1 MTELISIV
9 IPIFNAEQYL
19 EGIIESI
26 IKQTYKKI
34 ELILVDDGSTD
45 ESRRIIER
53 YVEKYDFIKA
63 KYQKNQG
70 PAVARNSSREL
81 IEGEYIAFLDVDDTI
96 ALDYIECLYT
106 LLKYADADIAVCGY
120 QKIFEGESR
129 EFVCKNNNKEEYVVY
144 SGEDAL
150 EKLLYRKTFTTAPWG
165 KLIKKELFL
174 NYEFPAGRKYED
186 LGTVYKWFGASKR
199 VVYTSQKKYFY
210 LMRENSTQHSVF
222 VIEKWDLIKIS
233 EEILEYLE
241 INFPQLKQAGV
252 NRMLISA
259 IQLLRAIPASGY
271 EKQNIELKKII
282 KKYRKVVLTDRNA
295 KKTSRV
301 LAMGTY
307 IPLEIL
313 RKLGQMYDK
322 IIYRYKIKM
331 KY

>member
-1 MTELISIV
+1 M
-9 IPIFNAEQYL
+9 
-19 EGIIESI
+19 
-26 IKQTYKKI
+26 K
-34 ELILVDDGSTD
+34 
-45 ESRRIIER
+45 
-53 YVEKYDFIKA
+53 
-63 KYQKNQG
+63 
-70 PAVARNSSREL
+70 
-81 IEGEYIAFLDVDDTI
+81 
-96 ALDYIECLYT
+96 
-106 LLKYADADIAVCGY
+106 
-120 QKIFEGESR
+120 
-129 EFVCKNNNKEEYVVY
+129 
-144 SGEDAL
+144 
-150 EKLLYRKTFTTAPWG
+150 
-165 KLIKKELFL
+165 
-174 NYEFPAGRKYED
+174 YEFPAGRKYED

-322 IIYRYKIKM
+322 IIYRYKM
-331 KY
+331 HGGERDLLSGTM